1 MDDTMRQKENKLLP
15 DIADI
20 HTRALYLRGMAVA
33 LNDIDPMTP
42 RERDAAAGIA
52 YAAEMLAGQVA
63 NDLEKLWEREVGA

>member
-1 MDDTMRQKENKLLP
+1 MNGTKDQQAFKQLP
-15 DIADI
+15 GIADI

-63 NDLEKLWEREVGA
+63 NDLEKLWEREVEA